1 MKHELPPL
9 PYAKDALAQVLS
21 EETLNYHYG
30 KHERAY
36 IDNVNKLI
44 EGTPFADM
52 TLEEIVQKA
61 DGGLFNNAAQAWNH
75 LFYFMA
81 LSPAGAFT
89 PSGAL
94 ADAIDSQFGSL
105 DAFKEK
111 FEAAG
116 TTLFGSGWVWL
127 SKDADG
133 NLLITKGSNAETP
146 LKDGKLTPLLCFDVW
161 EHAYYLDYQNRR
173 AEYLHR
179 MWEILD
185 WKVVERRYEK

>member
-61 DGGLFNNAAQAWNH
+61 DGGLFNNAA
-75 LFYFMA
+75 
-81 LSPAGAFT
+81 
-89 PSGAL
+89 
-94 ADAIDSQFGSL
+94 
-105 DAFKEK
+105 
-111 FEAAG
+111 
-116 TTLFGSGWVWL
+116 
-127 SKDADG
+127 
-133 NLLITKGSNAETP
+133 
-146 LKDGKLTPLLCFDVW
+146 
-161 EHAYYLDYQNRR
+161 
-173 AEYLHR
+173 
-179 MWEILD
+179 
-185 WKVVERRYEK
+185 

>member
-75 LFYFMA
+75 TFFWNCMMKDGGQAPQGELRA
-81 LSPAGAFT
+81 K
-89 PSGAL
+89 
-94 ADAIDSQFGSL
+94 IDRDFGSYEKFKEEFKNAATSQFGS
-105 DAFKEK
+105 
-111 FEAAG
+111 
-116 TTLFGSGWVWL
+116 GWAWL
-127 SKDADG
+127 
-133 NLLITKGSNAETP
+133 AEG
-146 LKDGKLTPLLCFDVW
+146 KDGKLTVMKTSNADTPLAHGLKPIITCDVW

-173 AEYLHR
+173 PDFVSAFLEHLVKY
-179 MWEILD
+179 
-185 WKVVERRYEK
+185 